1 MNNYVKKWMLFEIEM
16 VAFETII
23 SIFSSILRIES
34 LVTEMADSIRVSLIL
49 FVISL
54 IVWLMVGKH

>member
-16 VAFETII
+16 VAFKTII

-54 IVWLMVGKH
+54 IVWLIVGKH

>member
-16 VAFETII
+16 VAFKTII

-34 LVTEMADSIRVSLIL
+34 LVTEMADAIRVSLIL

-54 IVWLMVGKH
+54 IVWLIVGKH